1 ILVNLIG
8 NAIKFTEK
16 GEIVVTVKKEDVLHS
31 GQNKKYQQLAIYVK
45 DTGIGIPPEKLQK
58 IFESFTQGDASTT
71 RKYGGTGLG
80 LTIAKNL
87 AEMMGGS
94 LTVES
99 RPGVGSTFILRLAPE
114 IVHEAPART
123 FHPRPTLKR
132 VLVIDDNTTNCKLM
146 QELFSCMEVE
156 CTLSTSGHDA
166 LQVLKKAGAD
176 DHGFDLIIT
185 DYQMPVMDG
194 IMLVKEIKTLLKDH
208 RQPFILMLSSLERD
222 LHRREAE
229 RAGIDLFL
237 SKPVRF
243 NELDQILTGIFEG
256 GTPPTAT
263 PGDIPTIRPLGKDQS
278 VMVAEDEPFNM
289 LLISEV
295 LKKMGFAVIKAS
307 SGKEALQLL
316 DDHDPC
322 IIFMDINMP
331 EMDGYT
337 ATRAIRNLETS
348 RRNIP
353 IIALTADAMAEDR
366 EKCMAAGM
374 NGFIS
379 KPFRMEEI
387 EEVLRKYVTGP
398 LPANPRA
405 N

>member
-1 ILVNLIG
+1 
-8 NAIKFTEK
+8 
-16 GEIVVTVKKEDVLHS
+16 
-31 GQNKKYQQLAIYVK
+31 
-45 DTGIGIPPEKLQK
+45 
-58 IFESFTQGDASTT
+58 
-71 RKYGGTGLG
+71 
-80 LTIAKNL
+80 
-87 AEMMGGS
+87 
-94 LTVES
+94 
-99 RPGVGSTFILRLAPE
+99 
-114 IVHEAPART
+114 
-123 FHPRPTLKR
+123 
-132 VLVIDDNTTNCKLM
+132 
-146 QELFSCMEVE
+146 
-156 CTLSTSGHDA
+156 
-166 LQVLKKAGAD
+166 
-176 DHGFDLIIT
+176 
-185 DYQMPVMDG
+185 
-194 IMLVKEIKTLLKDH
+194 
-208 RQPFILMLSSLERD
+208 
-222 LHRREAE
+222 
-229 RAGIDLFL
+229 
-237 SKPVRF
+237 
-243 NELDQILTGIFEG
+243 
-256 GTPPTAT
+256 
-263 PGDIPTIRPLGKDQS
+263 
-278 VMVAEDEPFNM
+278 MVAEDEPFNM